1 MQSRATGDAAATPLT
16 STPEAAHTGR
26 CCAMF
31 LRGSISRQPYCRN
44 GHATTASRQ
53 TSANMPHIR
62 ARLSAPCNAEGGKR
76 IDRTGGRDHRDGP
89 PAILS
94 PRPRPPRRPH
104 TPFSHLRVKFA
115 GFDVTI
121 LILFFWFCNWN
132 RTLLILFAPCRVD
145 LGLFC
150 AALSSS
156 HVKTRGCGAAR
167 GRHEGA
173 ASAGG
178 PSAFQQACPGRGSCW
193 GSPSRAACC
202 SRVRPRFPSL
212 EAASC
217 RGLQVG
223 EMGARG
229 VLGLVLA
236 VLGVAAALAP
246 ASSGQCALHRA

>member
-1 MQSRATGDAAATPLT
+1 MVLQPSFLPVPDRPAGPTLHSPT
-16 STPEAAHTGR
+16 SESN
-26 CCAMF
+26 
-31 LRGSISRQPYCRN
+31 LRGC
-44 GHATTASRQ
+44 A
-53 TSANMPHIR
+53 
-62 ARLSAPCNAEGGKR
+62 
-76 IDRTGGRDHRDGP
+76 
-89 PAILS
+89 
-94 PRPRPPRRPH
+94 
-104 TPFSHLRVKFA
+104 
-115 GFDVTI
+115 TI
-121 LILFFWFCNWN
+121 LFCFFGSGTGTVLYSFFSLARQVTADCS
-132 RTLLILFAPCRVD
+132 RV
-145 LGLFC
+145 
-150 AALSSS
+150 SSS